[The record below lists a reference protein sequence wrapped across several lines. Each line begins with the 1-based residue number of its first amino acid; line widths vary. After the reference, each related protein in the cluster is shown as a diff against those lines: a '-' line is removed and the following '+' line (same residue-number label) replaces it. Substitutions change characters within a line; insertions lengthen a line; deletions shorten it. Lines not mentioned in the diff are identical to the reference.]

1 MAYAST
7 LTTYVYDTRDF
18 SLVTILGGN
27 DCNVH
32 SVLWH
37 PTNTQRVLV
46 LR

>member
-7 LTTYVYDTRDF
+7 LTVYVYDVRDF
-18 SLVTILGGN
+18 SLVTILGGI

-37 PTNTQRVLV
+37 PSNFHRLIIF
-46 LR
+46 R